1 MKYLKSL
8 MLVAVL
14 LTTGCQ
20 AKEQVETP
28 NQNLGTEQKN
38 YEPVS
43 QNKYLLGT
51 IVTITLYDNPEQE
64 IFDEIFNAIEQI
76 EKEMTINN
84 ATTSEVISIN

>member
-28 NQNLGTEQKN
+28 NQNLGTEQKTTN
-38 YEPVS
+38 LS
-43 QNKYLLGT
+43 RK
-51 IVTITLYDNPEQE
+51 
-64 IFDEIFNAIEQI
+64 
-76 EKEMTINN
+76 IN
-84 ATTSEVISIN
+84 TY